1 MAFLG
6 KLNLL
11 FLFFFLQN
19 VINVSFFF
27 MFRSFGFG
35 LTRQSWAS
43 FETKLSFFFFFF
55 RNVTNVSFFSL
66 SLGPSAIGNTE
77 FLGKFNSEIFFFFV
91 FYFFLR
97 SITNVSFFSFLGPS
111 ASIGSATLGKFH
123 FETSFFCFFY
133 ETSTNVSFN
142 LFLGTSA
149 IWHSRILGQVSE
161 RNFVTFF
168 LKRN

>member
-11 FLFFFLQN
+11 FLFFFLRN
-19 VINVSFFF
+19 VTNVSFFF

-35 LTRQSWAS
+35 LTQQSWAS
-43 FETKLSFFFFFF
+43 FETKLNFFFFFF

-77 FLGKFNSEIFFFFV
+77 FLGKFNSETFFFFV

-97 SITNVSFFSFLGPS
+97 SVTNVSFFLFFRSFGFDWFS
-111 ASIGSATLGKFH
+111 
-123 FETSFFCFFY
+123 Y
-133 ETSTNVSFN
+133 
-142 LFLGTSA
+142 
-149 IWHSRILGQVSE
+149 LGQVSF
-161 RNFVTFF
+161 RNFFLLFF
-168 LKRN
+168 LRNVN